1 MKIIVMSDSHGSL
14 NTVSDI
20 LDLHHDADA
29 VIVLGDGLND
39 YSGRESANENQKFFF
54 VSGNCDFYSVY
65 QEEEFR
71 EFAGKKIF
79 FCHGHKYGVK
89 HGYDDI
95 KARAEKLGADICLFG
110 HTHISYSDY
119 CGGIYYLNPGA
130 VCHGEFGI
138 ITIKNG
144 QILTSLGSLK

>member
-1 MKIIVMSDSHGSL
+1 MKIVVMSDSHGSPDI
-14 NTVSDI
+14 VSDI
-20 LDLHHDADA
+20 LYMHKDADA

-39 YSGRESANENQKFFF
+39 YAGKELSEGSKEFFF
-54 VSGNCDFYSVY
+54 VSGNCDFYSIY
-65 QEEEFR
+65 NDEEFR

-89 HGYDDI
+89 HGYEDI
-95 KARAEKLGADICLFG
+95 EARAEKLGADICLFG
-110 HTHISYSDY
+110 HTHIPYSDY
-119 CGGIYYLNPGA
+119 RGGIYYLNPGA
-130 VCHGEFGI
+130 VRSGKFGI